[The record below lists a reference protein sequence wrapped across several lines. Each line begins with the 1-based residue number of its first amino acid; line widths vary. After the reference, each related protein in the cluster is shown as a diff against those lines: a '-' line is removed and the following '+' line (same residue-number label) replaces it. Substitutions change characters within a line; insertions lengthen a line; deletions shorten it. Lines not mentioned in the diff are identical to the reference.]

1 MSNTSPKNDPYSPPM
16 GRKLRKPR
24 PTQGARLLALRN
36 AAGLSQTELARLV
49 GETQANISFW
59 ERTDK
64 PPRSD
69 VLPKLAKVLGVSLE
83 ALLGDL
89 AAPQKLPSLTSAP
102 GPAGQVQRAFE
113 EVRRLPRRQQQKI
126 IDVVLAFVN
135 EHKRKAS

>member
-1 MSNTSPKNDPYSPPM
+1 M

-24 PTQGARLLALRN
+24 PSQGARLLALRN
-36 AAGLSQTELARLV
+36 AAGLSQAELARLV

-83 ALLGDL
+83 ALLGDHS
-89 AAPQKLPSLTSAP
+89 APQKLPSLASAP

-135 EHKRKAS
+135 DYKRKAS

>member
-69 VLPKLAKVLGVSLE
+69 VLPKLAKVLGVSL
-83 ALLGDL
+83 G
-89 AAPQKLPSLTSAP
+89 
-102 GPAGQVQRAFE
+102 
-113 EVRRLPRRQQQKI
+113 VRWETR
-126 IDVVLAFVN
+126 FW
-135 EHKRKAS
+135 